1 MNVLQEDRVSYSSA
15 EAYGALGDHALN
27 FIKSLADQE
36 YNRSSIWQYQS
47 CLARLARRMAR
58 DDVGL
63 DDLDETTALALISE
77 EQKNGHTS
85 AAFIVRRF
93 VRALVEQ
100 GLGKPLP
107 SPTPR
112 DVARAELRRDY
123 ERYLR
128 RQRGL
133 SERTIFHCWRFAD
146 RFLDFRFDD
155 EIGDL
160 SAITPDDIARFLQHL
175 ATRRRSPFRDR
186 TPPTHLRNFFRY
198 LFKAGK
204 TPVNLAAS
212 VPSIR
217 RRYGARLPRS
227 LTAEQVEV
235 VLEAVRSHAP
245 ETVRRRNYA
254 MVLLLA
260 RLGLRAPEVIAM
272 RIDDIDWRA
281 GEIVVR
287 GKGHRHDRLPLQPDV
302 GEALAEYLQFE
313 RPPIPSRALFVTSRA
328 PHPPFEDGQVLNTIL
343 KDAFA
348 RTGLKPPAP
357 YVGSHVLRHSLAS
370 HMARQGASLDEIGDV
385 LRHRSRASTLI
396 YAKLDIEGLRSIAQ
410 PWPVV
415 GGAQ

>member
-1 MNVLQEDRVSYSSA
+1 VHKDNRADYSA
-15 EAYGALGDHALN
+15 TDAYGALGEHARHYIDLLRTQ
-27 FIKSLADQE
+27 K
-36 YNRSSIWQYQS
+36 YNRSSISQYRR
-47 CLARLARRMAR
+47 CLAHLGGLMSEKRLEVA
-58 DDVGL
+58 
-63 DDLDETTALALISE
+63 DLDEVTAVELVAAIGELE
-77 EQKNGHTS
+77 GLRTS
-85 AAFIVRRF
+85 ATFIAKRF
-93 VRALVEQ
+93 VGFLADQ
-100 GLGKPLP
+100 GLSKRLP
-107 SPTPR
+107 PTPE
-112 DVARAELRRDY
+112 DSARAELRRDY
-123 ERYLR
+123 EAYLR

-133 SERTIFHCWRFAD
+133 SERTIFHSWRFAD
-146 RFLDFRFDD
+146 RFLDFCFGD

-160 SAITPDDIARFLQHL
+160 PAITPNDIARFLQHL
-175 ATRRRSPFRDR
+175 TTHRRSPLRDR
-186 TPPTHLRNFFRY
+186 TPPAHLRNFFRY

-217 RRYGARLPRS
+217 RSYGARLPRS